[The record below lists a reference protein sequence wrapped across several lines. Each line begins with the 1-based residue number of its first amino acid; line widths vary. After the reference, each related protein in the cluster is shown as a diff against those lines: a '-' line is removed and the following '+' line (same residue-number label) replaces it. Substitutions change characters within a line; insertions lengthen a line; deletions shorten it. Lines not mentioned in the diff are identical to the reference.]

1 MTTTRE
7 HLLSL
12 FQSAPNGVISFEY
25 RRPQY
30 RHELP
35 FLRDLVRA
43 GYIRQIDKNTRTVF
57 FKLTEQN
64 GDTPKK

>member
-12 FQSAPNGVISFEY
+12 FQQAPQGVISFEY

-30 RHELP
+30 RQDRPLLRELIQE
-35 FLRDLVRA
+35 
-43 GYIRQIDKNTRTVF
+43 GYIRQIDKDSRTVF
-57 FKLTEQN
+57 FKITEHN
-64 GDTPKK
+64 GQ